1 MKILVV
7 DGNELNRK
15 SARLTLSNHDLTV
28 CSTQDEAYALLEAG
42 QYDVFLC
49 GILETHHWELIDG
62 AWGKEWVDR
71 IYFPGMVLAKTALR
85 TGVKYVAIVSD
96 RYNRYNVPERCD
108 QFRWNERISANEVI
122 ITNCSVNIGCKVIK
136 DWAQILA
143 PDLAQLL
150 KD

>member
-7 DGNELNRK
+7 DGYELNRK
-15 SARLTLSNHDLTV
+15 SARLTLNNHDLTV

-49 GILETHHWELIDG
+49 GIVEAHRWEEIDG
-62 AWGKEWVDR
+62 AWGKEWVER
-71 IYFPGMVLAKTALR
+71 TCFPCINLANTALNM
-85 TGVKYVAIVSD
+85 GVKYVAIVSD
-96 RYNRYNVPERCD
+96 YNRYYVPERLD
-108 QFRWNERISANEVI
+108 QFRWNERISANKVI
-122 ITNCSVNIGCKVIK
+122 ITKCSVNIGCKVVK